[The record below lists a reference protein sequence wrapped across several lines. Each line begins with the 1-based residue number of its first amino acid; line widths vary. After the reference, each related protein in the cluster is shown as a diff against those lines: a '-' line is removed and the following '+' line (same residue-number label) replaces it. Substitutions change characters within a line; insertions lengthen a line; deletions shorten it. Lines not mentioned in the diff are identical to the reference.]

1 MSFDVAASAYD
12 RFMGR
17 FSEPLAVEFLAW
29 AADGGGV
36 ASPVLDVGC
45 GPGALTTR
53 LVESH
58 GAAQVSAVDP
68 SESFLQALRERLP
81 GVDARAAA
89 AERLPFDDDVFGA
102 AYAQLVVHFMA
113 DPVAGLAEMGRVV
126 RPGGTVAAC
135 AWDFAAGGSPIGPFW
150 LAAQDVD
157 LTIPGESGRPGTREG
172 ELARLATEAGL
183 RAVVD
188 GVVEVSVPMATFED
202 WWQPL
207 TLGVGPAGD
216 YVASLSPEERER
228 LRDGCRARLPE
239 APFAVTGR
247 AWAVRAS
254 V

>member
-1 MSFDVAASAYD
+1 VRVAFASPDAYG

-17 FSEPLAVEFLAW
+17 FSEPLAERFVELAGVR
-29 AADGGGV
+29 GGMR
-36 ASPVLDVGC
+36 ALDVGC
-45 GPGALTTR
+45 GPGALTAR
-53 LVESH
+53 LVDRL
-58 GAAQVSAVDP
+58 GADAVAAIDP
-68 SESFLQALRERLP
+68 SGSFVAATRERCP
-81 GVDARAAA
+81 GVDVREGA
-89 AERLPFDDDVFGA
+89 AESLPFADASFDVA
-102 AYAQLVVHFMA
+102 LAQLVVHFMA